1 MSYKER
7 YHTQVSRDIK
17 RLDKPVLK
25 ELFDL
30 HIPRICE
37 APATGDQLYGE
48 LQGVFSYHFQKNRVD
63 YRIAYITDDV
73 EKIVTIVMV
82 GTRERFYETLKRRVL

>member
-7 YHTQVSRDIK
+7 YHTQIRRDIK

-30 HIPRICE
+30 HIPKICE
-37 APATGDQLYGE
+37 DPAAGDQLYGE
-48 LQGVFSYHFQKNRVD
+48 LQGVLSYHFQKNRVD
-63 YRIAYITDDV
+63 YRIAYITD
-73 EKIVTIVMV
+73 EANKIVNFVMV
-82 GTRERFYETLKRRVL
+82 GTRERFYETLKRRLL